1 MIGICG
7 CHKILIKSLYDFGGR
22 CLKIREVCIGFEPY
36 FKVQNLV
43 SVHPKS
49 IISCGGVRSNPTHT
63 CLFRT
68 TKSTSSNENEIK
80 IITEKGNITGKS
92 IFDAGTRL
100 SKF

>member
-1 MIGICG
+1 MGFCG
-7 CHKILIKSLYDFGGR
+7 CHRILRVYMILGDAVSKLGTFVLVLNHHD
-22 CLKIREVCIGFEPY
+22 

-43 SVHPKS
+43 YVHPES
-49 IISCGGVRSNPTHT
+49 IISFGGVRSNPTHT

-68 TKSTSSNENEIK
+68 TKSTSSSENEIK
-80 IITEKGNITGKS
+80 IITEKGNVTGKS